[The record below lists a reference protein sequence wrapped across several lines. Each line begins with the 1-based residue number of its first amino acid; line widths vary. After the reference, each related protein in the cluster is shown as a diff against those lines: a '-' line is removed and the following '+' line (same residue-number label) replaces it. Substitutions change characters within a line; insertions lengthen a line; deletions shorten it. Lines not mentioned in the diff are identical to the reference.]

1 LLRAVRPLAIFF
13 ALVFL
18 MHLFF
23 TAGTPIPSFPLAT
36 YEGLYRGVLLA
47 WRFVFLILSAAI
59 LTMTTLPSELMS
71 GIERCLRP
79 LRYLGISSH
88 DVAVMVSIVLRF
100 VPTLLQELDQI
111 KEAQMARGAD
121 FKTGTI
127 PARMKRVSSLVIPL
141 IRNSILRA
149 EELAVG
155 MEGRGYRRGPRS
167 YMRELRMTPSDYTI
181 LAVLVILT
189 GLGIYRW

>member
-1 LLRAVRPLAIFF
+1 
-13 ALVFL
+13 
-18 MHLFF
+18 
-23 TAGTPIPSFPLAT
+23 
-36 YEGLYRGVLLA
+36 
-47 WRFVFLILSAAI
+47 
-59 LTMTTLPSELMS
+59 
-71 GIERCLRP
+71 
-79 LRYLGISSH
+79 
-88 DVAVMVSIVLRF
+88 MVSIVLRF

-111 KEAQMARGAD
+111 KEAQTARGAD

-127 PARMKRVSSLVIPL
+127 PARMKRISALVIPL

-167 YMRELRMTPSDYTI
+167 YMRELHMTPSDYTI

-189 GLGIYRW
+189 GLGIHRW